1 MQTENV
7 TAPFGPR
14 RMSLALVKRQVKAGE
29 IRPGKSAD
37 KWKVS
42 RDVNEARG
50 LLGLQD
56 RAITILNALLTF
68 YPKNELSEEHGL
80 VVFPSNEQLSARANG
95 ISGTTL
101 RRHLAVLVDAGLIFR
116 RDSPNGKRYVH
127 RTNGGDIEQAFG
139 FSLAPLLERVE
150 ELALLAQQVAEERRL
165 HKRAKEA
172 LSLCRRDVRKLI
184 SAAVEEGAD
193 GDWEA
198 IEAMFLALVARIPRS
213 PSRVEAEAILD
224 EMSLLREEV
233 VNILNMQEKT
243 EKSDTNGVQ
252 NERHIQNTKSES
264 IREFVPR
271 SENEQGAPPEEEP
284 RRTIEP
290 MKPYPLS
297 LVLRACPEIAAFV
310 PQGGAISS
318 WRDLMGAAIV
328 VRSMLAISPSAYED
342 ACEKMGAE
350 NAATAVACILERA
363 AHINS
368 PGGYLRDL
376 TRKASRGEFN
386 LGSALMALLKA
397 NGSNDRKTA

>member
-1 MQTENV
+1 
-7 TAPFGPR
+7 
-14 RMSLALVKRQVKAGE
+14 MSLALVKRQVRAGE
-29 IRPGKSAD
+29 IKAGKSAD
-37 KWKVS
+37 KWKIF
-42 RDVNEARG
+42 RDVNEAKR

-68 YPKNELSEEHGL
+68 YPQKELSEECGL

-127 RTNGGDIEQAFG
+127 RTTGGEIEQAFG
-139 FSLAPLLERVE
+139 FSLAPLLERAE

-193 GDWEA
+193 GDWET
-198 IEAMFLALVARIPRS
+198 IEAIFIALVARIPRS
-213 PSRVEAEAILD
+213 PSRLEAEAILD
-224 EMSLLREEV
+224 EMSLLREEI
-233 VNILNMQEKT
+233 VNTLEMQEKT
-243 EKSDTNGVQ
+243 ENSDTNGVQ
-252 NERHIQNTKSES
+252 NERHIQSTKSES
-264 IREFVPR
+264 FRESVPR
-271 SENEQGAPPEEEP
+271 SEKEQGEP
-284 RRTIEP
+284 LVEDSKRTIEP
-290 MKPYPLS
+290 MKPYPLA
-297 LVLRACPEIAAFV
+297 LVLRACPEITAYV

-318 WRDLMGAAIV
+318 WRDLMSAAVV
-328 VRSMLAISPSAYED
+328 VRSMLGVSPSAYQD
-342 ACEKMGAE
+342 ACEAMGAE
-350 NAATAVACILERA
+350 NAATTVACILERA
-363 AHINS
+363 EHIKS

-376 TRKASRGEFN
+376 SRRASRGEFN

-397 NGSNDRKTA
+397 NGLPERKTG